1 VGINQRWFVW
11 IILLL
16 CVAAIPV
23 GMLSSKSI
31 AGKSESSSD
40 TDFFSSNT
48 IKARDHIQVVKLTGM
63 IVDRP
68 EQGLLSGSRGSAAQC
83 IKALR
88 QAAKSKRVKA
98 VLIRMNTPGGT
109 VSTSQEINDAVVA
122 VKAEGKPVY
131 ASMSDLSASGG
142 YYVACACDKIFAEP
156 GTITGSIGV
165 IMNLMNFKTLGD
177 KVGITAQAV
186 KSGPYKDIASPY
198 RAMTE
203 EEKNILQS
211 LISDTYD
218 QFVTAVAKGRRMK
231 VEDVKRLADGR
242 IYSGRQAKKNGLI
255 DELGGY
261 DAALDDLQQVCK
273 KKYGLSDKLPVDDK
287 AEGGLLSAILQT
299 SVEESVSVLP
309 LRINGTN
316 GINAGFS
323 ADEIVSD
330 YLMNKLYKQPLW
342 MMQ

>member
-1 VGINQRWFVW
+1 MGINQRWFVW

-16 CVAAIPV
+16 CVAAIPA
-23 GMLSSKSI
+23 GMISSKSLS
-31 AGKSESSSD
+31 GKGETSSD
-40 TDFFSSNT
+40 SDFFSANL
-48 IKARDHIQVVKLTGM
+48 IKTRDRIQVVKLTGM
-63 IVDRP
+63 IVDKP
-68 EQGLLSGSRGSAAQC
+68 EQGLLSGGQGSSSAC

-88 QAAKSKRVKA
+88 QAAKEKRVKA
-98 VLIRMNTPGGT
+98 VLIRLNTPGGT
-109 VSTSQEINDAVVA
+109 VSTSQEINDAVLA

-165 IMNLMNFKTLGD
+165 IMNLMNFKALGD
-177 KVGITAQAV
+177 KVGITSQAV
-186 KSGPYKDIASPY
+186 KSGPFKDIASPY
-198 RAMTE
+198 RAMTDE
-203 EEKNILQS
+203 ERNILQA
-211 LISDTYD
+211 IIADTYD

-231 VEDVKRLADGR
+231 LEDVKRLADGR

-261 DAALDDLQQVCK
+261 DEALDHLQEACK
-273 KKYGLSDKLPVDDK
+273 KKYGLRDKLPVDDK
-287 AEGGLLSAILQT
+287 SEGGLLSTILQT
-299 SVEESVSVLP
+299 SSGDNVFVLP
-309 LRINGTN
+309 HRFNT
-316 GINAGFS
+316 AGNVS

>member
-1 VGINQRWFVW
+1 MGINQRWFVW

-16 CVAAIPV
+16 CLAALPI
-23 GMLSSKSI
+23 GYMQQNSSDKSKS
-31 AGKSESSSD
+31 SD
-40 TDFFSSNT
+40 DDGSDFLVSRVL
-48 IKARDHIQVVKLTGM
+48 KKDRIQVIKLVGM
-63 IVDRP
+63 IVDKP
-68 EQGLLSGSRGSAAQC
+68 EQGLLSGKSGSSSAV

-88 QAAKSKRVKA
+88 KAAKDDHVKG

-109 VSTSQEINDAVVA
+109 VSTSQEIMDAVIA
-122 VKAEGKPVY
+122 VKTAGKPIY

-142 YYVACACDKIFAEP
+142 YYVACACDKIFAQP

-177 KVGITAQAV
+177 KVGINAV
-186 KSGPYKDIASPY
+186 VIKSGPFKDIASPY
-198 RAMTE
+198 RQMTDDE
-203 EEKNILQS
+203 RNILQS
-211 LISDTYD
+211 IISDSYD

-242 IYSGRQAKKNGLI
+242 IYSGRQAKKNGLV

-261 DAALDDLQQVCK
+261 DDALDDLQTACQ
-273 KKYGLSDKLPVDDK
+273 KKYELKGKLPVDDK
-287 AEGGLLSAILQT
+287 GEGGLLSGLLDSSADIGLFSGT
-299 SVEESVSVLP
+299 AH
-309 LRINGTN
+309 RINASVG
-316 GINAGFS
+316 